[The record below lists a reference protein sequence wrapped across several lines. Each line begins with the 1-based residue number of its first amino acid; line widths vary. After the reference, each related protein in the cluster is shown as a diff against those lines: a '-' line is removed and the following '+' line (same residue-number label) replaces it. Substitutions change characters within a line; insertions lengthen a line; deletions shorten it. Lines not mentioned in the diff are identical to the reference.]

1 MKMKKIIASTLLTGT
16 CGLMLVA
23 CGSKKENATLVD
35 ADGNEYK
42 VEETDDAEEVAKVV
56 DSVVRKANE
65 EEEQTQT
72 KYGVNIKGGLNVKF
86 VNSNEDK
93 YSINADINGNIRTDI
108 PAPEKDDAGNFTQ
121 TNIDYFSALGLSA
134 GLDFSLKSNFPGLD
148 LDMSAGVDL
157 FSDEDNIYANFA
169 KFDLDDI
176 KSVLPEEQAT
186 YVGIANMLSNQKY
199 SLSKEAIL
207 ATATEKDDEE
217 AGQSGLDFATL
228 FSAIDAYYEDG
239 IGAAFSF
246 IPFGNTDG
254 EYDAL
259 FEPAVTSDEDD
270 IELTDLT
277 EVFSFFTQALDFIET
292 FNIEISD
299 VDGGNVTFKMPV
311 IDDSYKYLKQYFI
324 DEDEADYTHAEIA
337 EIYDGNEEKEVK
349 PAPVAA
355 YLYATVDVLKLRPV
369 QVKLET
375 VDTEESEKLFYNMIS
390 FAASFLF
397 GAKSSK
403 PERVEPVL
411 RAYTSEIEVS
421 GSSSTTSIPE
431 YQQNLALMF
440 QALTTSKIESFDA
453 SVVIDFVYGK
463 DVDTISSS
471 AKKDYTDATP
481 LIDLIKTM
489 TKQQEDEDLEDED
502 LR

>member
-35 ADGNEYK
+35 ADGNKYK

-56 DSVVRKANE
+56 DSVVRKATE

-108 PAPEKDDAGNFTQ
+108 PAPEKDDEGNFTQ

-157 FSDEDNIYANFA
+157 FSDEDNIYAKFA

-176 KSVLPEEQAT
+176 KSVLPEDKAT
-186 YVGIANMLSNQKY
+186 YVGIASMLSNQKL

-207 ATATEKDDEE
+207 SMATEEDDEE
-217 AGQSGLDFATL
+217 AGQSGLDFSTL
-228 FSAIDAYYEDG
+228 FPAIDAYYEGG

-246 IPFGNTDG
+246 IPFGNTDD

-259 FEPAVTSDEDD
+259 FEPVVTSDEESDEDD
-270 IELTDLT
+270 IELPDLT
-277 EVFSFFTQALDFIET
+277 EVFSIFAQALDFIET
-292 FNIEISD
+292 FNVEISD

-311 IDDSYKYLKQYFI
+311 IDDSYKYLKQYFR

-337 EIYDGNEEKEVK
+337 EKYDGNEEKEVK
-349 PAPVAA
+349 PAPVVA
-355 YLYATVDVLKLRPV
+355 YLYAKVDVLKLRPL
-369 QVKLET
+369 QIKFET
-375 VDTEESEKLFYNMIS
+375 VDTEESEKLFYSMLS
-390 FAASFLF
+390 FGASLLF
-397 GAKSSK
+397 GAKRSEV
-403 PERVEPVL
+403 ERVEPTL
-411 RAYTSEIEVS
+411 RALTSEIEVS

-431 YQQNLALMF
+431 YQQNLSLMF
-440 QALTTSKIESFDA
+440 QALVTSEIESFDA
-453 SVVIDFVYGK
+453 NVVIDFVYGK
-463 DVDTISSS
+463 NVDTISSS

-481 LIDLIKTM
+481 VIDLIETM
-489 TKQQEDEDLEDED
+489 TKKKEED